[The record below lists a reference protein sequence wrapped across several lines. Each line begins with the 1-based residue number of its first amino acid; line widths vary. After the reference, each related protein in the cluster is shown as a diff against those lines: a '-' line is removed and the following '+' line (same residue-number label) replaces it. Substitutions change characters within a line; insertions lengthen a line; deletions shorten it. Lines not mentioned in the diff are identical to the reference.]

1 MPENFEQAIEQALDQ
16 HLRQKAEEM
25 VQELSGQ
32 LKSACGR
39 AVAEAV
45 EAERT
50 VSDANVAEAA
60 VQARLELAAAVAE
73 SVRAIRSEDSV
84 TSIAA
89 ALVDGAA
96 RFCGRSVLFI
106 HRADQLLGF
115 RAAGRVSPEVQEA
128 FQRLATPVGHAPAV
142 AEAITAFRA
151 LETEGGEARLSP
163 EVARLLELGDGARVH
178 LFPVALRDKVLAVLG
193 CDAGPLEDGVVPAP
207 VIGSAIE
214 TLVAVAEAWIE
225 AVGTRRKQTA
235 A

>member
-1 MPENFEQAIEQALDQ
+1 MPEHFEQAIEQMLDQ

-25 VQELSGQ
+25 AQELAGPI
-32 LKSACGR
+32 KSACAQ
-39 AVAEAV
+39 AVSEAV
-45 EAERT
+45 EAERAAT
-50 VSDANVAEAA
+50 EVRSSETAAEAKREFA
-60 VQARLELAAAVAE
+60 SALAE

-106 HRADQLLGF
+106 HRANQVLGF
-115 RAAGRVSPEVQEA
+115 RIAGSVSPQVQDE
-128 FQRLATPVGHAPAV
+128 FQRLATPVSQAPAI
-142 AEAITAFRA
+142 AEAISTLRA
-151 LETEGGEARLSP
+151 LETAGGEARLSA
-163 EVARLLELGDGARVH
+163 EVANLLKLDDGARVH
-178 LFPVALRDKVLAVLG
+178 LFPVALRDKVLAVLA
-193 CDAGPLEDGVVPAP
+193 CDAGPAEEGVEPSAVIAP
-207 VIGSAIE
+207 AIE